1 VQLNKIAENARDALC
16 KKCRKLF
23 KAQFGPDVT
32 NVPANW
38 RDSPKWVGADG
49 VWKKLRLELDMMPS
63 MVQISNM
70 LEKKRGKASD
80 RWKKSPAAAQDGG
93 DGQYRL
99 FPSPRKRSPKNK
111 GDERRKKRKS
121 AAPVQIPVV
130 ISEGQRGAPAGEA
143 AGGQVPPQGDA
154 AN

>member
-1 VQLNKIAENARDALC
+1 VKLNKIADNARDALC

-23 KAQFGPDVT
+23 KKVFGIDMT
-32 NVPANW
+32 KVPENW
-38 RDSPKWVGADG
+38 WQSQPWLTG
-49 VWKKLRLELDMMPS
+49 VWEKMNLKPRMMPT
-63 MVQISNM
+63 MQKVITDM
-70 LEKKRGKASD
+70 LEKKRGKAID
-80 RWKKSPAAAQDGG
+80 RWPGSPAAAAAAQEG
-93 DGQYRL
+93 DLQYHL
-99 FPSPRKRSPKNK
+99 YPSPRKRSPKK
-111 GDERRKKRKS
+111 GAEKRKKRKS